1 MLRYTD
7 LFFFFS
13 FFFLNALCKIYIG
26 RLYFKQTSH
35 TSLFCCNTNK
45 KVLFCLAIS
54 SLQVRT
60 YRPLIF
66 SSHHF
71 KMHLAKYCSESIL
84 KNTNSYDFRH
94 NTQSC
99 FILTNLLFS
108 IISYG
113 ITTEIKLQS
122 NHHIKIYPYFLLS
135 KSARVD
141 LCSFKNENTKLNK
154 TNKVNNENRGKNIL
168 HKSGGNK

>member
-1 MLRYTD
+1 M
-7 LFFFFS
+7 
-13 FFFLNALCKIYIG
+13 YIG
-26 RLYFKQTSH
+26 RLYFKQTSQ

-45 KVLFCLAIS
+45 KVLFCYFQSAGQNIRQS
-54 SLQVRT
+54 
-60 YRPLIF
+60 IF

-84 KNTNSYDFRH
+84 KNTNNYDFRH

-141 LCSFKNENTKLNK
+141 LCSFKNENAKLNK
-154 TNKVNNENRGKNIL
+154 TNKVNNENRG
-168 HKSGGNK
+168 GGKHFTQVWGK